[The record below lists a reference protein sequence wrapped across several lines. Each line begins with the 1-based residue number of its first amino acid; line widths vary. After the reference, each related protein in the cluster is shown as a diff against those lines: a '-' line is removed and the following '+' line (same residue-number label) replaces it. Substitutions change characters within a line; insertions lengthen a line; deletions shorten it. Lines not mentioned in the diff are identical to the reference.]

1 MHLLFHKWQFEGDI
15 NNYIAPK
22 LLTSFLKWVII
33 GSHTLDNDGGDRQ
46 KNMEDLVG
54 NVTQLVA
61 QNVKTDR
68 QINYKQQNRSY
79 NKIETPLSIR
89 ISMFIYHNTR
99 SKKLINFISDLN
111 IGVNYKKV
119 ISIKKA
125 MASSIQKQRNKR
137 NGVFIPTGFIP
148 GKTDFFAI
156 DNIDIEIDSQDGKN
170 QLHGRVIAAY
180 REKQPSMT
188 VENTVGY
195 ISVYYK
201 EPLVNQFCHKI
212 TSCDVLGG

>member
-1 MHLLFHKWQFEGDI
+1 
-15 NNYIAPK
+15 
-22 LLTSFLKWVII
+22 
-33 GSHTLDNDGGDRQ
+33 
-46 KNMEDLVG
+46 MEDLVG

-61 QNVKTDR
+61 QNLKTDR

-125 MASSIQKQRNKR
+125 MDSSIQKQRNKR

-156 DNIDIEIDSQDGKN
+156 DNIDIKFDTQDRKN

-195 ISVYYK
+195 ISISYK

-212 TSCDVLGG
+212 TSFDVLGG

>member
-1 MHLLFHKWQFEGDI
+1 MHLLVHKWQFEGDI

-79 NKIETPLSIR
+79 NKIETPLSIG

-156 DNIDIEIDSQDGKN
+156 DNIDIKID
-170 QLHGRVIAAY
+170 
-180 REKQPSMT
+180 T
-188 VENTVGY
+188 
-195 ISVYYK
+195 
-201 EPLVNQFCHKI
+201 
-212 TSCDVLGG
+212 